1 MEDSDTVDG
10 LPEENMI
17 SFLRRETLQLI
28 CDILDTDNTWETI
41 APYMPGIQMRDV
53 DGCRRFASYNQSPT
67 KMLLRI
73 WCSKGY
79 NATHLYQLFAK
90 TKLIRL
96 MRLMRSEVDEKYHCL
111 ETKILNP
118 ARRFRPNIPPP
129 GSQSA
134 SRSKKTET
142 NEASPA
148 PTQSSSSSTND
159 PLRVAIEGTLPV
171 TYLELLEATNGFAA
185 SNVIGKGGYGTVYKG
200 EIKTTGGMVAVK
212 RILAGNDS
220 SAHGS
225 KVEKERLRQSLTE
238 LRTLARFRH
247 DNILPIYAYSL
258 EGPEPCLVYQFM
270 ANGSLEDRILCRVSD
285 YRITTV
291 KKYLFQKGT
300 TPLTWIQR
308 KEISIGAARGILFL
322 HSFAKTPII
331 HGDVK
336 TANILLDKHMEPK
349 LGDFGLS
356 RDGQVEAEAT
366 EKCPLIASHIKGTL
380 AYLAPEFITSKI
392 LTTKLDVYSYG
403 IVLLEIASGQR
414 AYSDSRETRGLV
426 EYCQFNKELAA
437 RQNTRL
443 REILID
449 KRAPPLAN
457 EAEELFL
464 ETLIEVGLAGAY
476 SDRRLRPSMAQIVE
490 HLCKNTIPVIE

>member
-1 MEDSDTVDG
+1 MENSDITNDSNDI
-10 LPEENMI
+10 NFIIFMK
-17 SFLRRETLQLI
+17 REILQQI

-41 APYMPGIQMRDV
+41 APYMPGIQLRDV
-53 DGCRRFASYNQSPT
+53 EGCKRYASYNKSPT
-67 KMLLRI
+67 MLLLRV
-73 WCSKGY
+73 WCAKGY
-79 NATHLYQLFAK
+79 TATHLYQLFAK

-96 MRLMRSEVDEKYHCL
+96 MRIMKSEVDEKYHEL
-111 ETKILNP
+111 EFKVLNP
-118 ARRFRPNIPPP
+118 PRKTKRNVQPP

-134 SRSKKTET
+134 SRLKKTESKD
-142 NEASPA
+142 ASPA
-148 PTQSSSSSTND
+148 PTQSTSSTTND
-159 PLRVAIEGTLPV
+159 PLRIAIEGTLPV
-171 TYLELLEATNGFAA
+171 TYFELLEATNGFSA

-200 EIKTTGGMVAVK
+200 EMKATGGMVAVK

-270 ANGSLEDRILCRVSD
+270 ANGSLEDRLLCR
-285 YRITTV
+285 
-291 KKYLFQKGT
+291 KGT
-300 TPLTWIQR
+300 APLTWIQR
-308 KEISIGAARGILFL
+308 KEISIGAARGLLFL

-349 LGDFGLS
+349 LGDFGLC
-356 RDGQVEAEAT
+356 RDGQAEVEAA

-414 AYSDSRETRGLV
+414 AYSDTRETRGLV
-426 EYCQFNKELAA
+426 EYCLVTKELAEH
-437 RQNTRL
+437 RNVRL

-457 EAEELFL
+457 EAEESFL
-464 ETLIEVGLAGAY
+464 ETLIDVGLAGALN
-476 SDRRLRPSMAQIVE
+476 DRKLRPTMAQIVE
-490 HLCKNTIPVIE
+490 YLCKNVVPNGQQ